1 MNLFET
7 VRTNVKAV
15 DVVLMAGFQP
25 NRSKMICCPFH
36 NDKHPSMKVD
46 RRYFCFGCGVKGDA
60 VDFVANYYGLSLK
73 EAAEKIIS
81 DFGLTYNN
89 TGYAEGVRK
98 PIAAKRSEYQI
109 WAEKKQ
115 ELFAHLSRLH
125 EQLRKMKIEYAP
137 KEREDSEWSPL
148 FVMVTKE
155 LTYVEYLYD
164 YCMFEA
170 KISQDSVSLLVL
182 LMWLIFCHWIGVE
195 TEDSY
200 RLCVMLPR
208 QRCIFWRMKLRHER
222 ILSRC
227 GRK

>member
-7 VRTNVKAV
+7 VRTNVKAI

-46 RRYFCFGCGVKGDA
+46 RRYFCFGCGARGDA
-60 VDFVANYYGLSLK
+60 IDFVSNYYGLSLK
-73 EAAEKIIS
+73 EAAEKIAS
-81 DFGLTYNN
+81 DFGLTYDN
-89 TGYAEGVRK
+89 TGYSEGVRK

-125 EQLRKMKIEYAP
+125 EQLREMKMRYAP
-137 KEREDSEWSPL
+137 KDREDSEWSPL
-148 FVMVTKE
+148 FVMAAKE
-155 LTYVEYLYD
+155 LTYVEHLYD

-170 KISQDSVSLLVL
+170 TEEELKRKIDEITRE
-182 LMWLIFCHWIGVE
+182 MKKIE
-195 TEDSY
+195 KRMYDTESGISGSDAGQIRE
-200 RLCVMLPR
+200 RLAV
-208 QRCIFWRMKLRHER
+208 
-222 ILSRC
+222 
-227 GRK
+227 

>member
-46 RRYFCFGCGVKGDA
+46 RRYFCFGCGAKGDA

-115 ELFAHLSRLH
+115 ELFVHLSRLH
-125 EQLRKMKIEYAP
+125 EQLREMKMKYAP
-137 KEREDSEWSPL
+137 KDREDSEWSPL
-148 FVMVTKE
+148 FVMAAKE
-155 LTYVEYLYD
+155 LTYVDYLYD

-170 KISQDSVSLLVL
+170 
-182 LMWLIFCHWIGVE
+182 
-195 TEDSY
+195 TEDELKRKIDEITKEMEKIEKRMYDTESGISGSDVGQIRE
-200 RLCVMLPR
+200 RLAV
-208 QRCIFWRMKLRHER
+208 
-222 ILSRC
+222 
-227 GRK
+227 

>member
-7 VRTNVKAV
+7 VRTNVKAI

-81 DFGLTYNN
+81 DFGLNYDN
-89 TGYAEGVRK
+89 TGYSEGVRK

-125 EQLRKMKIEYAP
+125 EQLREMKMRYAP
-137 KEREDSEWSPL
+137 KDREDSEWSPL
-148 FVMVTKE
+148 FVMAAKE
-155 LTYVEYLYD
+155 LTYVDYLYD

-170 KISQDSVSLLVL
+170 
-182 LMWLIFCHWIGVE
+182 
-195 TEDSY
+195 TEDELKQKIEEITKELEKIEKRIYDTESGIGGSDAGQIRE
-200 RLCVMLPR
+200 RLAV
-208 QRCIFWRMKLRHER
+208 
-222 ILSRC
+222 
-227 GRK
+227 

>member
-115 ELFAHLSRLH
+115 ELFAHLSRLY
-125 EQLRKMKIEYAP
+125 EQLREMKMRYAP
-137 KEREDSEWSPL
+137 KDREDSEWSPL
-148 FVMVTKE
+148 FVMAAKE

-170 KISQDSVSLLVL
+170 TEEELKRKIDEITKEMEKIEKRMYDTESGISGSDAGQIRE
-182 LMWLIFCHWIGVE
+182 WLAV
-195 TEDSY
+195 
-200 RLCVMLPR
+200 
-208 QRCIFWRMKLRHER
+208 
-222 ILSRC
+222 
-227 GRK
+227 

>member
-7 VRTNVKAV
+7 VRTNVKAI

-46 RRYFCFGCGVKGDA
+46 RRYFCFGCGAKGDA

-109 WAEKKQ
+109 WAEKKR
-115 ELFAHLSRLH
+115 ELFAYLSRLQ
-125 EQLRKMKIEYAP
+125 EQLREMKMKYAP
-137 KEREDSEWSPL
+137 KDREDSEWSPL
-148 FVMVTKE
+148 FVLAAKE
-155 LTYVEYLYD
+155 FAYGDYLYD

-170 KISQDSVSLLVL
+170 
-182 LMWLIFCHWIGVE
+182 
-195 TEDSY
+195 TEDELKQKIDEITKELEKIEKRIYDTESGISGSDAGQIRE
-200 RLCVMLPR
+200 RLAV
-208 QRCIFWRMKLRHER
+208 
-222 ILSRC
+222 
-227 GRK
+227 

>member
-36 NDKHPSMKVD
+36 NDKHPSMQVD
-46 RRYFCFGCGVKGDA
+46 RRYFCFGCGAKGDA
-60 VDFVANYYGLSLK
+60 VDFVANCYGLSLK

-125 EQLRKMKIEYAP
+125 EQLREMKMRYAP
-137 KEREDSEWSPL
+137 KDREDSEWSPL
-148 FVMVTKE
+148 FVMAAKE
-155 LTYVEYLYD
+155 LTYVEHLYD

-170 KISQDSVSLLVL
+170 TEEELKRKIDEITKE
-182 LMWLIFCHWIGVE
+182 MEKIE
-195 TEDSY
+195 KRMYDTESGISGSDAGQIRE
-200 RLCVMLPR
+200 RLAV
-208 QRCIFWRMKLRHER
+208 
-222 ILSRC
+222 
-227 GRK
+227 

>member
-7 VRTNVKAV
+7 VRTNVKAI
-15 DVVLMAGFQP
+15 DVVLMTGFQP

-46 RRYFCFGCGVKGDA
+46 RRYFCFGCGAKGDA

-73 EAAEKIIS
+73 EAAEKIAS
-81 DFGLTYNN
+81 DFALTYDN
-89 TGYAEGVRK
+89 TRYSEGVRK

-125 EQLRKMKIEYAP
+125 EQLREMKMRYAP
-137 KEREDSEWSPL
+137 KDREDSEWSPL
-148 FVMVTKE
+148 FVMAAKE

-170 KISQDSVSLLVL
+170 TEEELKRKIDEITKE
-182 LMWLIFCHWIGVE
+182 MGKIE
-195 TEDSY
+195 KRMYDTESGISGSDAGQIRE
-200 RLCVMLPR
+200 RLAV
-208 QRCIFWRMKLRHER
+208 
-222 ILSRC
+222 
-227 GRK
+227 

>member
-7 VRTNVKAV
+7 VRTNVKAI
-15 DVVLMAGFQP
+15 DVVSMAGLKP

-46 RRYFCFGCGVKGDA
+46 RRYFCFGCGAKGDA
-60 VDFVANYYGLSLK
+60 IDFVSNYYGLSLK

-81 DFGLTYNN
+81 DFGLTYHNI
-89 TGYAEGVRK
+89 GYAEGVRK

-115 ELFAHLSRLH
+115 ELFAYLSRLH
-125 EQLRKMKIEYAP
+125 EQLREMKMKYAP
-137 KEREDSEWSPL
+137 KDREDSEWSPL
-148 FVMVTKE
+148 FVMAAKE

-170 KISQDSVSLLVL
+170 TEEELKRKIDEITKE
-182 LMWLIFCHWIGVE
+182 MEKIE
-195 TEDSY
+195 KRMYDTESGISGSDAGKIRE
-200 RLCVMLPR
+200 RLAV
-208 QRCIFWRMKLRHER
+208 
-222 ILSRC
+222 
-227 GRK
+227 

>member
-7 VRTNVKAV
+7 VRTNVKAI

-46 RRYFCFGCGVKGDA
+46 RRYFCFGCGAKGDA

-73 EAAEKIIS
+73 EAAEKIAS
-81 DFGLTYNN
+81 DFGLTYDN
-89 TGYAEGVRK
+89 TGYSEGVRK
-98 PIAAKRSEYQI
+98 PIAAQRSEYQI

-125 EQLRKMKIEYAP
+125 EQLRETKMKYAP
-137 KEREDSEWSPL
+137 KDREDSEWSPL
-148 FVMVTKE
+148 FVMAAKE
-155 LTYVEYLYD
+155 LTYVDYLYD

-170 KISQDSVSLLVL
+170 
-182 LMWLIFCHWIGVE
+182 
-195 TEDSY
+195 TEDELKLKIDEITKEMEKIEKRMYDTESGISGSDAGKIRE
-200 RLCVMLPR
+200 RLAV
-208 QRCIFWRMKLRHER
+208 
-222 ILSRC
+222 
-227 GRK
+227 

>member
-7 VRTNVKAV
+7 VRTNVKAI
-15 DVVLMAGFQP
+15 DVVSMAGLKP

-46 RRYFCFGCGVKGDA
+46 RRYFCFGCGAKGDA
-60 VDFVANYYGLSLK
+60 IDFVSNYYGLSLK

-81 DFGLTYNN
+81 DFGLTYHNI
-89 TGYAEGVRK
+89 GYAEGVRK

-115 ELFAHLSRLH
+115 ELFAYLSRLH
-125 EQLRKMKIEYAP
+125 EQLREMKMKYAP
-137 KEREDSEWSPL
+137 KDREDSEWSPL
-148 FVMVTKE
+148 FVMAAKE

-170 KISQDSVSLLVL
+170 
-182 LMWLIFCHWIGVE
+182 
-195 TEDSY
+195 TEDELKRKIDEITKELEKIEKRIYDTESGIGGSDAGQIRE
-200 RLCVMLPR
+200 RLAV
-208 QRCIFWRMKLRHER
+208 
-222 ILSRC
+222 
-227 GRK
+227 

>member
-7 VRTNVKAV
+7 VRTNVKAI

-46 RRYFCFGCGVKGDA
+46 RRYFCFGCGAKGDA
-60 VDFVANYYGLSLK
+60 IDFVSNYYGLSLK

-81 DFGLTYNN
+81 DFGLTYHNI
-89 TGYAEGVRK
+89 GYAEGVRK

-125 EQLRKMKIEYAP
+125 EQLREMKMKYAP
-137 KEREDSEWSPL
+137 KDREDSEWSPL
-148 FVMVTKE
+148 FVMAAKE

-170 KISQDSVSLLVL
+170 TEEELKRKIDEITKE
-182 LMWLIFCHWIGVE
+182 MEKIE
-195 TEDSY
+195 KRMYDTESGISGSDAGQIRE
-200 RLCVMLPR
+200 RLAV
-208 QRCIFWRMKLRHER
+208 
-222 ILSRC
+222 
-227 GRK
+227 

>member
-89 TGYAEGVRK
+89 TGYAKGVRK

-109 WAEKKQ
+109 WAEKKR
-115 ELFAHLSRLH
+115 ELFAYLSRLQ
-125 EQLRKMKIEYAP
+125 EQLREMKMKYAP
-137 KEREDSEWSPL
+137 KDREDSEWSPL
-148 FVMVTKE
+148 FVLAAKE
-155 LTYVEYLYD
+155 FAYVDYLYD

-170 KISQDSVSLLVL
+170 
-182 LMWLIFCHWIGVE
+182 
-195 TEDSY
+195 TEDELKLKIDEITKEMEKIEKRMYDTESGISGSDAGQIRE
-200 RLCVMLPR
+200 RLAV
-208 QRCIFWRMKLRHER
+208 
-222 ILSRC
+222 
-227 GRK
+227 

>member
-46 RRYFCFGCGVKGDA
+46 RRYFCFGCGAKGDA

-73 EAAEKIIS
+73 EAAEKIAS
-81 DFGLTYNN
+81 DFGLTYDN
-89 TGYAEGVRK
+89 TGYSEGVRK

-115 ELFAHLSRLH
+115 ELFANLSRLH
-125 EQLRKMKIEYAP
+125 KQLREMKMKYVP
-137 KEREDSEWSPL
+137 KDREDSEWSPL
-148 FVMVTKE
+148 FVMAAKE
-155 LTYVEYLYD
+155 LTYVDYLYD

-170 KISQDSVSLLVL
+170 
-182 LMWLIFCHWIGVE
+182 
-195 TEDSY
+195 TEDELKQKIEEITKELEKIEKRIYDTESGIGGPDAGQIRE
-200 RLCVMLPR
+200 RLAV
-208 QRCIFWRMKLRHER
+208 
-222 ILSRC
+222 
-227 GRK
+227 

>member
-46 RRYFCFGCGVKGDA
+46 RRYFCFGCGAKGDA
-60 VDFVANYYGLSLK
+60 VDFVANYYGLRLK
-73 EAAEKIIS
+73 EAAEKIAS

-125 EQLRKMKIEYAP
+125 EQLRKMKMRYAP
-137 KEREDSEWSPL
+137 KDREDSEWSPL
-148 FVMVTKE
+148 FVMAAKE

-170 KISQDSVSLLVL
+170 TEEELKRKIDEITKE
-182 LMWLIFCHWIGVE
+182 MEKIE
-195 TEDSY
+195 KRMYDTESGISGSDAGQIRE
-200 RLCVMLPR
+200 RLAV
-208 QRCIFWRMKLRHER
+208 
-222 ILSRC
+222 
-227 GRK
+227 

>member
-7 VRTNVKAV
+7 VRTNVKAI

-46 RRYFCFGCGVKGDA
+46 RRYFCFSCGAKGDA
-60 VDFVANYYGLSLK
+60 IDFVANYYGLSLK
-73 EAAEKIIS
+73 EAAEKIAS
-81 DFGLTYNN
+81 DFGLTYDN
-89 TGYAEGVRK
+89 TGYSEGVRK

-125 EQLRKMKIEYAP
+125 EQLREMKMRYAP
-137 KEREDSEWSPL
+137 KDREDSEWSPL
-148 FVMVTKE
+148 FVMAAKE
-155 LTYVEYLYD
+155 LTYVEHLYD

-170 KISQDSVSLLVL
+170 TEEELKRKIDEITRE
-182 LMWLIFCHWIGVE
+182 MKKIE
-195 TEDSY
+195 KRMYDTESGISGSDAGQIRE
-200 RLCVMLPR
+200 RLAV
-208 QRCIFWRMKLRHER
+208 
-222 ILSRC
+222 
-227 GRK
+227 

>member
-7 VRTNVKAV
+7 VRTNVKAI

-36 NDKHPSMKVD
+36 NARHPSMKVD
-46 RRYFCFGCGVKGDA
+46 RRYFCFGCGARGDA
-60 VDFVANYYGLSLK
+60 IDFVSNYYGLSLK

-89 TGYAEGVRK
+89 TGYAEGVPK

-125 EQLRKMKIEYAP
+125 EQLREMKMRYAP
-137 KEREDSEWSPL
+137 KDREDSEWSPL
-148 FVMVTKE
+148 FVMAAKE
-155 LTYVEYLYD
+155 LTYVDYLYD

-170 KISQDSVSLLVL
+170 TEDELKQKIEEITKELER
-182 LMWLIFCHWIGVE
+182 IEKRIYE
-195 TEDSY
+195 TESGISGSDAGQIRE
-200 RLCVMLPR
+200 RLAV
-208 QRCIFWRMKLRHER
+208 
-222 ILSRC
+222 
-227 GRK
+227 

>member
-7 VRTNVKAV
+7 VRTNVKAI

-98 PIAAKRSEYQI
+98 PIAAKGSEYQI

-125 EQLRKMKIEYAP
+125 EQLREMKMRYAP
-137 KEREDSEWSPL
+137 KDREDSEWSPL
-148 FVMVTKE
+148 FVMAAKE
-155 LTYVEYLYD
+155 LTYLEYLYD

-170 KISQDSVSLLVL
+170 TEEELKRKIDEITKE
-182 LMWLIFCHWIGVE
+182 MEKIE
-195 TEDSY
+195 KRMYDTESGISGSDAGQIRE
-200 RLCVMLPR
+200 RLAV
-208 QRCIFWRMKLRHER
+208 
-222 ILSRC
+222 
-227 GRK
+227 

>member
-36 NDKHPSMKVD
+36 NDKHPSMKVG
-46 RRYFCFGCGVKGDA
+46 RRYFCFGCGAKGDA
-60 VDFVANYYGLSLK
+60 VDFEANYYGLSLK

-125 EQLRKMKIEYAP
+125 EQLREMKMKYAP
-137 KEREDSEWSPL
+137 KDREDSEWSPL
-148 FVMVTKE
+148 FVLAAKE
-155 LTYVEYLYD
+155 FAYVDYLYD

-170 KISQDSVSLLVL
+170 
-182 LMWLIFCHWIGVE
+182 
-195 TEDSY
+195 TEDELKLKIDEITKEMEKIEKRMYDTESGISGSDAGQIRE
-200 RLCVMLPR
+200 RLAV
-208 QRCIFWRMKLRHER
+208 
-222 ILSRC
+222 
-227 GRK
+227 

>member
-109 WAEKKQ
+109 WAEKKR
-115 ELFAHLSRLH
+115 ELFAYLSRLQ
-125 EQLRKMKIEYAP
+125 EQLREMKMRYAP
-137 KEREDSEWSPL
+137 KDREDSEWSPL
-148 FVMVTKE
+148 FVMAAKE

-170 KISQDSVSLLVL
+170 TEEELKRKIDEITKE
-182 LMWLIFCHWIGVE
+182 MEKIE
-195 TEDSY
+195 KRMYDTESGISGSDAGQIRE
-200 RLCVMLPR
+200 RLAV
-208 QRCIFWRMKLRHER
+208 
-222 ILSRC
+222 
-227 GRK
+227 

>member
-7 VRTNVKAV
+7 VRTNVKAI
-15 DVVLMAGFQP
+15 DVVSMAGLKP
-25 NRSKMICCPFH
+25 NRSKMICCPLH

-46 RRYFCFGCGVKGDA
+46 RRYFCFGCGAKGDA
-60 VDFVANYYGLSLK
+60 VDFVANCYGLSLK

-125 EQLRKMKIEYAP
+125 EQLREMKMRYAP
-137 KEREDSEWSPL
+137 KDREDSEWSPL
-148 FVMVTKE
+148 FVMAAKE

-170 KISQDSVSLLVL
+170 TEEELKRKIDEITKE
-182 LMWLIFCHWIGVE
+182 MEKIE
-195 TEDSY
+195 KRMYDTESGISGSDAGQIRE
-200 RLCVMLPR
+200 RLAV
-208 QRCIFWRMKLRHER
+208 
-222 ILSRC
+222 
-227 GRK
+227 

>member
-36 NDKHPSMKVD
+36 NDKHPSMQVD
-46 RRYFCFGCGVKGDA
+46 RRYFCFGCGAKGDA
-60 VDFVANYYGLSLK
+60 VDFVANCYGLSLK

-89 TGYAEGVRK
+89 TGYAKGVRK

-125 EQLRKMKIEYAP
+125 EQLRKMKMRYAP
-137 KEREDSEWSPL
+137 KDREDSEWSPL
-148 FVMVTKE
+148 FVMAAKE

-170 KISQDSVSLLVL
+170 TEEELKRKIDEITKE
-182 LMWLIFCHWIGVE
+182 MEKIE
-195 TEDSY
+195 KRMYDTESGISGSDAGQIRE
-200 RLCVMLPR
+200 RLAV
-208 QRCIFWRMKLRHER
+208 
-222 ILSRC
+222 
-227 GRK
+227 

>member
-46 RRYFCFGCGVKGDA
+46 RRYFCFGCGAKGDA
-60 VDFVANYYGLSLK
+60 VDFVANCYGLSLK

-125 EQLRKMKIEYAP
+125 EQLREMKMRYAP
-137 KEREDSEWSPL
+137 KDREDSEWSPL
-148 FVMVTKE
+148 FVMAAKE

-170 KISQDSVSLLVL
+170 TEEELKRKIDEITKE
-182 LMWLIFCHWIGVE
+182 MEKIE
-195 TEDSY
+195 KRMYDTESGISGSDAGQIRE
-200 RLCVMLPR
+200 RLAV
-208 QRCIFWRMKLRHER
+208 
-222 ILSRC
+222 
-227 GRK
+227 

>member
-7 VRTNVKAV
+7 VRTNMKAV

-81 DFGLTYNN
+81 DFGLPYNN
-89 TGYAEGVRK
+89 TGYAGGVRK

-125 EQLRKMKIEYAP
+125 EQLREMKMRYAP
-137 KEREDSEWSPL
+137 KDREDSEWSPL
-148 FVMVTKE
+148 FVMAAKE
-155 LTYVEYLYD
+155 LTYVEHLYD

-170 KISQDSVSLLVL
+170 TEEELKRKIDEITRE
-182 LMWLIFCHWIGVE
+182 MKKIE
-195 TEDSY
+195 KRMYDTESGISGSDAGQIRE
-200 RLCVMLPR
+200 RLAV
-208 QRCIFWRMKLRHER
+208 
-222 ILSRC
+222 
-227 GRK
+227 

>member
-7 VRTNVKAV
+7 VRTNVKAI

-46 RRYFCFGCGVKGDA
+46 RRYFCFGCGAKGDA

-73 EAAEKIIS
+73 EAAEKIAS
-81 DFGLTYNN
+81 DFALTYDN
-89 TGYAEGVRK
+89 TGYSEGVRK

-125 EQLRKMKIEYAP
+125 EQLREMKMRYAP
-137 KEREDSEWSPL
+137 KDREDSEWSPL
-148 FVMVTKE
+148 FVMAAKE

-170 KISQDSVSLLVL
+170 TEEELKRKIDEITKE
-182 LMWLIFCHWIGVE
+182 MEKIE
-195 TEDSY
+195 KRMYDTESGISGSDAGQIRE
-200 RLCVMLPR
+200 RLAV
-208 QRCIFWRMKLRHER
+208 
-222 ILSRC
+222 
-227 GRK
+227 

>member
-7 VRTNVKAV
+7 VRTNVKAI

-125 EQLRKMKIEYAP
+125 EQLREMKMRYAP
-137 KEREDSEWSPL
+137 KDREDSEWSPL
-148 FVMVTKE
+148 FVMAAKE

-170 KISQDSVSLLVL
+170 TEEELKRKIDEITKEMEKIEKRMYDTESGISGSDAGQIRE
-182 LMWLIFCHWIGVE
+182 WLAV
-195 TEDSY
+195 
-200 RLCVMLPR
+200 
-208 QRCIFWRMKLRHER
+208 
-222 ILSRC
+222 
-227 GRK
+227 